1 MAQGILTL
9 FVYLFGVVLVVTII
23 EVSIA
28 LFQIIE
34 DIPFVRK
41 RLWKF
46 RLHGFRNT
54 NKANN

>member
-41 RLWKF
+41 RIWKF
-46 RLHGFRNT
+46 SLRGFRNT